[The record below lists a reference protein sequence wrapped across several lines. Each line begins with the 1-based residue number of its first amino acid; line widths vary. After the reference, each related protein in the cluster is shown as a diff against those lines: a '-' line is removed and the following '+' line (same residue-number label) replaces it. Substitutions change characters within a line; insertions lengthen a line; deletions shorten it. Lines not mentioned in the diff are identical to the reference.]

1 MDDEKKAASINL
13 TDLENVLVLI
23 DLATQRGALRAN
35 ELAGVGALYEKIASF
50 VKDSKAQ
57 LPATPAQD
65 KE

>member
-1 MDDEKKAASINL
+1 MDDEKKTSSITL

-35 ELAGVGALYEKIASF
+35 ELAGVGALYEKIAGF